1 MIAYAH
7 CDVKARSH
15 GGIDM
20 RMARVTGIGG
30 IFVKATEPETLRVWY
45 RDVLGITLDEWGGA
59 QLWNDGPRNYGVWSA
74 FAATTDYFAP
84 STKPFMVNLRVDDI
98 DGMLA
103 RIRDAGAGDRIL
115 DRRDDG
121 EHGRFRYV
129 LDPDGTL
136 IELFQPAAL
145 L

>member
-1 MIAYAH
+1 
-7 CDVKARSH
+7 
-15 GGIDM
+15 
-20 RMARVTGIGG
+20 
-30 IFVKATEPETLRVWY
+30 
-45 RDVLGITLDEWGGA
+45 
-59 QLWNDGPRNYGVWSA
+59 
-74 FAATTDYFAP
+74 
-84 STKPFMVNLRVDDI
+84 MVNLRVDDI